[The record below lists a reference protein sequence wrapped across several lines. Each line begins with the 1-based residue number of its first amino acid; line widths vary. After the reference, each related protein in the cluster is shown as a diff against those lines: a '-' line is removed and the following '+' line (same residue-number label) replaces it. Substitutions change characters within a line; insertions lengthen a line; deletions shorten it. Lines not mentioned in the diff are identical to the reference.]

1 MTLHRAEIESI
12 KDIQVKAMRDIPTY
26 VTAVFTDGTERLIT
40 DVSIV
45 CDGRVNAENNASVTI
60 GGTTYTF
67 TIDFEGEAL
76 ALDTLVLNA
85 YDYLDKITA
94 LENSGIAKVKVND
107 TFYRNL
113 PATYDF
119 SAIKA
124 MSRQELQKPNTYNV
138 NVRVGEGTP
147 YQCDLVLK
155 VEFTPFEIYYIE
167 RNGLNYIETD
177 FIEYS
182 KGESFPSEITV
193 VGYNGKE
200 KLKYTAKVSEW
211 DLDGVTIDLKGG
223 QYFASAILNK
233 GEYNEWRMEAIE
245 VDVLSTDIVDLT
257 ESSKSVVFDWKYY
270 FYGNVPI
277 DRVLPSLLDF
287 TTSDGTIKKNVP
299 VTIDIS
305 QIFADEATIRK
316 AMAEGMTFEC
326 PVSVDVVNDGKP
338 LFVST
343 VKVTV
348 PAINMSLTETEI
360 NIDYADYMKYGK
372 SVFFRDNIA
381 IMLGSD
387 KVDANVTWFTD
398 EVVFNKNGTYTAIVY
413 LDQNGPYEQSCVV
426 TVNITGA
433 PTAREV

>member
-1 MTLHRAEIESI
+1 
-12 KDIQVKAMRDIPTY
+12 MRDIPTY

-60 GGTTYTF
+60 GGNTYTF
-67 TIDFEGEAL
+67 TIDFEGEVL
-76 ALDTLVLNA
+76 AIDSLVLNA

-413 LDQNGPYEQSCVV
+413 LDQNGPYEQSCEV